1 MNKLTYFFGI
11 FCVLALYTSCQED
24 QPRGF
29 FEPIREYPDQRATD
43 NDSLVSFMKHWSY
56 NYEDYANAASNQQV
70 TFTIDSLTSGKTPI
84 YDKVQEVIL
93 KVKDNDDVY
102 HDHTAYI
109 LPLREGVGDSPTI
122 ADSVFVTY
130 KGMLLNFTEFDKR
143 TSPMWFE
150 SLGVVKGFGALMPY
164 VKKAAP
170 PSVNTDGTYSFSGFG
185 SAAVFMPSAL
195 GYYSNSDPR
204 TRNPNIPAYSPLIF
218 AVDLYTYNTTDHDGD
233 SVPTHLEDVDRDG
246 YFDDDTD
253 SDGVPNYRDT
263 DDDNDGTLTRE
274 EYDKNKDGTPDDTDG
289 NGTPDY
295 LDKD

>member
-1 MNKLTYFFGI
+1 MDKLTYFFAI
-11 FCVLALYTSCQED
+11 FGFFALATSCQEQ

-29 FEPIREYPDQRATD
+29 VEPPKDYSAQRAMD
-43 NDSLVSFMKHWSY
+43 NDSLVSFMKRWSY

-84 YDKVQEVIL
+84 YDKVQEVTL

-130 KGMLLNFTEFDKR
+130 KGMTLNRTLFDES
-143 TSPMWFE
+143 TSPIWFE
-150 SLGVVKGFGALMPY
+150 SLGVVKGFGALMPHI
-164 VKKAAP
+164 KKAAP
-170 PSVNTDGTYSFSGFG
+170 PTVNSDGTYSFSGFG

-195 GYYSNSDPR
+195 GYYNSPK
-204 TRNPNIPAYSPLIF
+204 TGIPAYSPLVF

-233 SVPTHLEDVDRDG
+233 SVPTHLEDVDGDG

-253 SDGVPNYRDT
+253 SDGVPNYRDI
-263 DDDNDGTLTRE
+263 DDDNDEVLTRN
-274 EYDKNKDGTPDDTDG
+274 EYDKNKDGIPDDTDSD
-289 NGTPDY
+289 GTPDY